1 MFCQQVG
8 DFPVVVNNHNV
19 WLLRSHTELGMD
31 RTTPWHRKGKE
42 HHFKFVMCDVF
53 GGMVVEYY
61 QAHKAGRCIS
71 YISPI

>member
-42 HHFKFVMCDVF
+42 HHFKFVMCDSSGTELLPVS
-53 GGMVVEYY
+53 
-61 QAHKAGRCIS
+61 S
-71 YISPI
+71 YKHYTHLAILDV